1 LSFDAHIWRR
11 DAKDAGFQLG
21 GRAARRQGIYVYR
34 NKRLIQ
40 AGGWNGIRNDAEV
53 HTSLAR
59 IQLDLPGSLDAEF
72 KPTVQKS
79 AVSMP
84 EVVIAALRQA
94 ACGTKRF
101 ADYLVDAETA
111 YRDQKPERRARLG
124 LVPVGGINKPLVKKF
139 ERILGVPE
147 DEEDEVTFRWAVLP
161 SLEFFRLDPESQE
174 IVLNSAYRDAVLQGG
189 RASSGDA
196 PLVKTLLM
204 LLCREDLARKQNR
217 KDHAAQVGVFNR
229 LLVEAV
235 RSQR

>member
-1 LSFDAHIWRR
+1 
-11 DAKDAGFQLG
+11 
-21 GRAARRQGIYVYR
+21 
-34 NKRLIQ
+34 
-40 AGGWNGIRNDAEV
+40 
-53 HTSLAR
+53 
-59 IQLDLPGSLDAEF
+59 
-72 KPTVQKS
+72 
-79 AVSMP
+79 
-84 EVVIAALRQA
+84 
-94 ACGTKRF
+94 
-101 ADYLVDAETA
+101 
-111 YRDQKPERRARLG
+111 
-124 LVPVGGINKPLVKKF
+124 
-139 ERILGVPE
+139 
-147 DEEDEVTFRWAVLP
+147 VLP